1 MSEPV
6 LPKSLVKDYY
16 WCFRDRAGVANH
28 TIIPRP
34 TPLYEFILQV
44 NNAFY
49 GAAQHSD
56 YLKKN
61 WVKIVIYIE

>member
-1 MSEPV
+1 MLAGP
-6 LPKSLVKDYY
+6 
-16 WCFRDRAGVANH
+16 CGVANH
-28 TIIPRP
+28 TIIPQP
-34 TPLYEFILQV
+34 TPLYESILQV

-61 WVKIVIYIE
+61 IRAKIVMYIE